1 MNSLFTDIKAIDMKI
16 RKILSNMG
24 MMATG
29 GPFQNKYKSDV
40 IRKSRARNTQKKKS
54 AETRQ
59 LYDYAYSDDEPID
72 IKDSIPIVLKHYLE
86 ELHAASVALPL
97 LKSMRDTPEVLL
109 ATLHELAGGMCQR
122 GDDESELEP
131 SESWASLLS
140 SASVL
145 QRSPYKDLV
154 DQLFMTPFTSYDSF
168 QIQDVIAAKLSDDIR
183 IFKNYILPYTK
194 DSEHETLKRVSM
206 EVDQVE
212 RFLET
217 NTEYTSRFY
226 DWKQV
231 MMGLERVTEDAMHL
245 NSVAEFE
252 YNDKTLEEGVLEQLG
267 GDAEDLGSYPDEV
280 RFTPSNARRIL
291 DWRGSDL
298 GYEEMLTTSSPA
310 ETLNSQHSVDGLFS
324 TGTNYNLTL
333 PIFKCKANVQML
345 DGMGPKL
352 AYRCYDILQFNDFSE
367 EADAYLAE
375 FKNVLMS
382 NLPDVCKIGVCPV
395 RGVRGVNVIKL
406 CMEFV
411 GLGEVQDLY
420 TYMTIPSRPAANS
433 REPMRVIDVHLLSV
447 LKQGAGMV
455 RMLDESFFVE
465 EVLDAFPDRVGISR

>member
-1 MNSLFTDIKAIDMKI
+1 
-16 RKILSNMG
+16 
-24 MMATG
+24 
-29 GPFQNKYKSDV
+29 
-40 IRKSRARNTQKKKS
+40 
-54 AETRQ
+54 
-59 LYDYAYSDDEPID
+59 
-72 IKDSIPIVLKHYLE
+72 
-86 ELHAASVALPL
+86 
-97 LKSMRDTPEVLL
+97 
-109 ATLHELAGGMCQR
+109 
-122 GDDESELEP
+122 
-131 SESWASLLS
+131 
-140 SASVL
+140 
-145 QRSPYKDLV
+145 
-154 DQLFMTPFTSYDSF
+154 MTPFTSYDSF

-231 MMGLERVTEDAMHL
+231 MMELERVTEDAMHL

-252 YNDKTLEEGVLEQLG
+252 YNGKTLEEGVLEQLG

-406 CMEFV
+406 SMEFV